1 MQIYSNF
8 RYAASTIPLSFSSTR
23 FLDHAHKSPETF
35 CCTWRGKGEGIEFL
49 LVLLKWRQRGEK
61 NGEGGGVKCRFFSST
76 AQARSNRMGQKDTAG
91 GWNYDV
97 ERDTK
102 FRGGGVIQSA
112 PLRTQVFLIGARE
125 KTRSTEAKKGPW
137 YNGTRKG
144 CVQFR

>member
-1 MQIYSNF
+1 MQVFFEHGAGSIEQNG
-8 RYAASTIPLSFSSTR
+8 T
-23 FLDHAHKSPETF
+23 
-35 CCTWRGKGEGIEFL
+35 KGH
-49 LVLLKWRQRGEK
+49 
-61 NGEGGGVKCRFFSST
+61 S
-76 AQARSNRMGQKDTAG
+76 G

>member
-1 MQIYSNF
+1 MQVFFEHGAGSIEQNW
-8 RYAASTIPLSFSSTR
+8 T
-23 FLDHAHKSPETF
+23 
-35 CCTWRGKGEGIEFL
+35 KGH
-49 LVLLKWRQRGEK
+49 
-61 NGEGGGVKCRFFSST
+61 S
-76 AQARSNRMGQKDTAG
+76 G

-97 ERDTK
+97 ERNTK

-144 CVQFR
+144 AFNFDKGAFEPSEIFTRRYAWNINTPKKLFFPWKKRSAQFWVWILERVNFLLLTSIWIIQF